1 MHQPRPTAA
10 AGAPQVSTARFILLS
25 FLLLRG
31 ALFAIDFVAV
41 RAIDEPDPNRYAD
54 FRAFPDSPFLDS
66 FARWDSGWFNRI
78 ALRGY
83 YREGPQS
90 DIAFFPA
97 YPYLS
102 RWLGTVV
109 GGHWIAGLLIS
120 NLSLVGAL
128 FFVHGITRRYLDE
141 DGARR
146 AVHYVLVFPSS
157 FFFSAYYSEG
167 LFLFAVAGAF
177 YFYERDRL
185 LPAGLL
191 GCLAALTRAAGV
203 LLFPALLLGAFHR
216 AGWRWREVGLRLALL
231 LFIPAGLAIFMV
243 ILAVQVGDP
252 MAWVTAQAGWGR
264 QATFPLV
271 TIFKDAH
278 ALDLSGGADSVGAN
292 MRVAQAVD
300 LAATLGLAM
309 VVAASVRRLDSAHTM
324 FALLSVAIPLTS
336 GSTLSMMRF
345 AACVV
350 PIYPLLAMAGRT
362 PAWERVLFAVMAM
375 LLALQTALFATWHW
389 AG

>member
-1 MHQPRPTAA
+1 VAA
-10 AGAPQVSTARFILLS
+10 PVKGPLATARFVLLS

-31 ALFAIDFVAV
+31 ALFAIDLVAI
-41 RAIDEPDPNRYAD
+41 RAIGEHSPNAYAD
-54 FRAFPDSPFLDS
+54 YRAFPNNPFLDS

-83 YREGPQS
+83 YLEGSQS
-90 DIAFFPA
+90 DVAFFPA

-102 RWLGTVV
+102 RWLGAMV
-109 GGHWIAGLLIS
+109 GGHWVAGLLIS
-120 NLSLVGAL
+120 NLSLIGAL
-128 FFVHGITRRYLDE
+128 FFVHGIARRYLDE
-141 DGARR
+141 EGARR

-191 GCLAALTRAAGV
+191 GCLAALTRSAGV
-203 LLFPALLLGAFHR
+203 LLFPALLFGALHR
-216 AGWRWREVGLRLALL
+216 AGWRWRVIAPRLAPLL
-231 LFIPAGLAIFMV
+231 LIPAGLAAFMA

-252 MAWVTAQAGWGR
+252 MAWVGAQAGWGR
-264 QATFPLV
+264 QGAFPLL
-271 TIFKDAH
+271 TIFRDAH
-278 ALDLSGGADSVGAN
+278 ALDWSIGAMDNFRLSQVL
-292 MRVAQAVD
+292 D
-300 LAATLGLAM
+300 LVATLGLFMA
-309 VVAASVRRLDSAHTM
+309 VAGSLRRLDSAHAM
-324 FALLSVAIPLTS
+324 FALLSVALPLTS
-336 GSTLSMMRF
+336 GSTLSMQRF

-350 PIYPLLAMAGRT
+350 PVYPLLAMAARK
-362 PAWERVLFAVMAM
+362 PAWDRALVAAMA
-375 LLALQTALFATWHW
+375 LLLGVETALFANWYW